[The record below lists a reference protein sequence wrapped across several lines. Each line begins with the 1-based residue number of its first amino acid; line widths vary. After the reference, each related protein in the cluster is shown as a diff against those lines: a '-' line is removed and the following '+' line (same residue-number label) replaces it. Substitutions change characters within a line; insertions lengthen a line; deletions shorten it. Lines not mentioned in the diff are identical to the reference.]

1 MDRDD
6 PGRRLQIQVLNES
19 APKETGSFRRRLTL
33 TFVLVAA
40 VSTGI
45 LALISYFLVKQDRS
59 TSFFER
65 SLDKAHLAST
75 IAESRLPPRPSA
87 DEIASLIE
95 TLERRAAME
104 IVIRSGGSSFSSD
117 PELDID
123 PVDAVL
129 REIETTEELRF
140 ADVELE
146 GRDYLVVTSARPADA
161 ELFFLFSR
169 ENLETQMDRLASLLL
184 RLWLGLA
191 VTSALVGY
199 VVARRTLRPIAK
211 AGAAAIALAE
221 GMLDT
226 RLPIDRRDEF
236 GVWAASFNR
245 MAAALEEKIGELET
259 AAERERRF
267 TSDVAHEL
275 RTPLS
280 ALVTST
286 EMLTSEKAE
295 MGPQAV
301 WAAER
306 LSTQVKRLRRLV
318 EELLEI
324 SRLDA
329 GRESLN
335 LSRVDLRELISRLL
349 QHHGWTTRVQAVVD
363 DSEISTDTRRMD
375 RIVGNLISNSIEH
388 GEGTI
393 TVRATIEG
401 PDLVIDVED
410 EGVSISAADVDRVFD
425 RFYKA
430 DPARPGGSG
439 LGLSIAREN
448 ARLLGGDINLSSS
461 PRGTRFTAR
470 LPVSTDGNESGFQ

>member
-1 MDRDD
+1 M
-6 PGRRLQIQVLNES
+6 
-19 APKETGSFRRRLTL
+19 TGSFRRRLTL

-40 VSTGI
+40 ISAGS
-45 LALISYFLVKQDRS
+45 LAVISFLLVKQHRS
-59 TSFFER
+59 TSFVER
-65 SLDKAHLAST
+65 SLDKAQLAST
-75 IAESRLPPRPSA
+75 IAEGRLSPQPSS
-87 DEIASLIE
+87 DEITSLIE
-95 TLERRAAME
+95 TLERRAAMK
-104 IVIRSGGSSFSSD
+104 VVLRSGDRTFSSI
-117 PELDID
+117 PGLDID
-123 PVDAVL
+123 SIDAAL
-129 REIETTEELRF
+129 RDGEAAEGLRST
-140 ADVELE
+140 DVELE
-146 GRDYLVVTSARPADA
+146 GHHYRIVTSARPADP
-161 ELFFLFSR
+161 EFFFFFSR
-169 ENLETQMDRLASLLL
+169 ENLIDQMDRLSTLLW

-191 VTSALVGY
+191 LISALVGY

-211 AGAAAIALAE
+211 AGEAAIALAE
-221 GMLDT
+221 GILDT
-226 RLPIDRRDEF
+226 RLPIDRSDEF

-245 MAAALEEKIGELET
+245 MASALEEKINELED

-286 EMLTSEKAE
+286 EMLTSQEAE
-295 MGPQAV
+295 MGPQAA

-335 LSRVDLRELISRLL
+335 LSRVDLRDLISRLL
-349 QHHGWTTRVQAVVD
+349 QHHGWTDRVRALVD
-363 DSEISTDTRRMD
+363 DGDIATDTRRMD

-388 GEGTI
+388 GKGII
-393 TVRATIEG
+393 TVRATIQG
-401 PDLVIDVED
+401 SDLVVDVED
-410 EGVSISAADVDRVFD
+410 EGASISATDAGRVFD

-448 ARLLGGDINLSSS
+448 ARLLGGDITLSSS
-461 PRGTRFTAR
+461 PAGTRFTAR
-470 LPVSTDGNESGFQ
+470 LPATSDGNESGFQEQPSKWANR